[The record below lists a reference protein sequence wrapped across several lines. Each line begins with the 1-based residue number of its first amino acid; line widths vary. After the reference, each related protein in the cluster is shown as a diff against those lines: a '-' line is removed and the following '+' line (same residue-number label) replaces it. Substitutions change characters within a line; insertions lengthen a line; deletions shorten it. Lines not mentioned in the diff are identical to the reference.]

1 MMNLFRKIFGDRRK
15 RIAGVKNERR
25 HKNVWRRWKDA
36 GDDLDNAVDAL
47 DQTVRMNTA
56 QFAAIMHKSREQELT
71 LVENGAAKTV
81 EFITFAEI
89 CRFHYS
95 PKDSL
100 MSLCKNPKHEAAQS
114 GIAPC
119 QRAVCPFYTERK

>member
-1 MMNLFRKIFGDRRK
+1 MKLHQRFLRLFDPKGESDRRDYRETAALAMAEVEDLNK
-15 RIAGVKNERR
+15 TISMKSSNFIAMMQN
-25 HKNVWRRWKDA
+25 
-36 GDDLDNAVDAL
+36 
-47 DQTVRMNTA
+47 
-56 QFAAIMHKSREQELT
+56 SREHELT
-71 LVENGAAKTV
+71 IVANGASKTV